1 VEMHLSNAYC
11 KLEIRSRHELAAALA
26 L

>member
-1 VEMHLSNAYC
+1 MHLSNAYC